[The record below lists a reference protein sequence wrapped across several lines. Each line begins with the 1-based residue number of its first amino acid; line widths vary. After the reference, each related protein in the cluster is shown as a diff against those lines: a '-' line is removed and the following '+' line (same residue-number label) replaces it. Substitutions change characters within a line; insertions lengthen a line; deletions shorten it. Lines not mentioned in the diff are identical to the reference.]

1 VEGAH
6 VRKLEERDIDAAIGL
21 TNLEDWGFT
30 RADFRRL
37 LALSPDGCFAAES
50 QDRVIGVL
58 TTTTYD
64 GLAFLGAVIVHPDL
78 RGQGVGK
85 AMMETALAHLSAAGV
100 RTVRLNAYLHAIP
113 FYERLGFHGE
123 YEIVRWQGPAVTGPV
138 RTVRP
143 VRRGDLDAIAR
154 FDAPY
159 FGANRLRLLDRLEA
173 EFPST
178 FLVVEG
184 REGIR
189 GYIVGNPSGDAC
201 EIGPWVVQTG
211 DADVAS
217 DLLHSLILAAGT
229 SELTFAGPTRNETL
243 LEFTR
248 PPRFEEAFRTLRMWW
263 GSDDFAGESKG
274 IWALGGL
281 EKG

>member
-6 VRKLEERDIDAAIGL
+6 VRKFEERDIDAAIAL
-21 TNLEDWGFT
+21 TNLENWGYT

-37 LALSPDGCFAAES
+37 LALSPNGGFVAES
-50 QDRVIGVL
+50 QGRVVGVL

-64 GLAFLGAVIVHPDL
+64 RLAFLGAVIVHPEL
-78 RGQGVGK
+78 RGKGVGK
-85 AMMETALAHLSAAGV
+85 AMMGAALDALTAAGV

-123 YEIVRWQGPAVTGPV
+123 YEIVRWHGPAMPG
-138 RTVRP
+138 RMRAVRP
-143 VRRGDLDAIAR
+143 ARRGDLEAIAR

-178 FLVVEG
+178 FLVVEARG
-184 REGIR
+184 AIR
-189 GYIVGNPSGDAC
+189 GYIVGNPSGDSC
-201 EIGPWVVQTG
+201 EIGPWVVEPG
-211 DADVAS
+211 DGSVAS
-217 DLLHSLILAAGT
+217 DLFHGVTLAAGT
-229 SELTFAGPTRNETL
+229 SELAFSGPARNGAL
-243 LEFTR
+243 LEFAR
-248 PPRFEEAFRTLRMWW
+248 PPRSEEAFRTLRMWW
-263 GSDDFAGESKG
+263 GLDDFAGEPKG
-274 IWALGGL
+274 IWALAGL